1 MVGPSP
7 KQMRLDFEAK
17 PTSGAELN
25 RLVGRYVVEEMLP
38 VNTVDS
44 PSFRD
49 IVRRIPTS
57 KGTELP
63 HRTSFASYLDR
74 EYSTMEENLRTAL
87 RDVDFVSTTADIWT
101 ANNKSYMGV
110 TLHWFSRHTLERKK
124 AALACKRVRG
134 RHTYDV
140 IGQEIEDIHSSYGI
154 VNKVVATVTDNG
166 SNFVKAFRVYQAP
179 SDDDE
184 MEEESLD
191 EVTFVPMSDLL
202 SAEHERDAE
211 AQIALPPH
219 HRCASHTINLVT
231 TNDVDK
237 YLTSIADVK
246 VVYRSSTAKCSALWT
261 KASRSSTASEAVEEV
276 SKRKL
281 LVPTS
286 TRWNSFFDSVKR
298 VTEIPMHEL
307 NTLCTKLGVKGFK
320 DKEYQFLH
328 EYCTVTRP
336 LTIALDILQA
346 DCPYGTLLPTLEALM
361 QRALALKHTLSS
373 MTAGLP
379 DAIVQAVQTR
389 FANLLDDRGALLA
402 AVSCPKFKL
411 RWMRDADRREQV
423 KQLLQD
429 ECCTIASP
437 RQSSASVANSPV
449 HQGEADFFDFEAQP
463 EEAYSA
469 EKEVMMYLSSSND
482 LQVLHDFV
490 NIKRIFLKYNTPTPS
505 SAPVE
510 RLFSLGGLVLT
521 PRRNRLSDQRFEKLL
536 LMRYNHWFTGPSPQ
550 FLA

>member
-1 MVGPSP
+1 MEEERFAFSSWKYKDYFDFISVNDGNIKVRCTLCPGEKVLSTFKNTTSNLKKHLDKQHATTSLKERAPPGVKEKDMVGPSP

-379 DAIVQAVQTR
+379 DAIVQVWSIFHLSEIYSTILLLNTEYSLWQNNNKMQIPENNNTI
-389 FANLLDDRGALLA
+389 NLWILHDVLLI
-402 AVSCPKFKL
+402 
-411 RWMRDADRREQV
+411 
-423 KQLLQD
+423 QLL
-429 ECCTIASP
+429 
-437 RQSSASVANSPV
+437 
-449 HQGEADFFDFEAQP
+449 
-463 EEAYSA
+463 
-469 EKEVMMYLSSSND
+469 
-482 LQVLHDFV
+482 
-490 NIKRIFLKYNTPTPS
+490 FL
-505 SAPVE
+505 
-510 RLFSLGGLVLT
+510 
-521 PRRNRLSDQRFEKLL
+521 
-536 LMRYNHWFTGPSPQ
+536 
-550 FLA
+550 